1 MSTNTPQDTYTD
13 ALKGSQ
19 EAFAGAVD
27 SWTKATQQ
35 AFGFVP
41 ATPFPGVD
49 PVQVI
54 DQTFDFAERL
64 LETQRQ
70 FTKTLVAASAQM
82 SETVR
87 QSTESAAHSAA
98 DSAPRADSANKT
110 AKSTAKATKS
120 TAWRP
125 VDGQGDQ

>member
-19 EAFAGAVD
+19 EAFAGAFD

-41 ATPFPGVD
+41 TTPFPGLD
-49 PVQVI
+49 PGLVI
-54 DQTFDFAERL
+54 DQVYDFAGRL

-70 FTKTLVAASAQM
+70 FTKSLIAASTQM

-87 QSTESAAHSAA
+87 QSAESAAHSA
-98 DSAPRADSANKT
+98 ADSANKT
-110 AKSTAKATKS
+110 AKSTANATK
-120 TAWRP
+120 
-125 VDGQGDQ
+125 